1 MIKNVTVLVE
11 TAKALGFGPANG
23 TDTGARG
30 FTLIDGFG
38 RVRFFSFKLMCGFIS
53 TIISDSEHVGIV
65 KNPYLKYSY
74 YRDETGGMC
83 VTFDSIGCF
92 YFNYNMVK
100 SAKEISTNQGY
111 GYCPYFIDLQY
122 VKNKN
127 NYKRGSYI
135 KGSSFGTSF
144 SQVSVGRR
152 VITI

>member
-11 TAKALGFGPANG
+11 TAKALGFRPANG
-23 TDTGARG
+23 TNTGARG

-38 RVRFFSFKLMCGFIS
+38 RIRFFSFKLMCGFIS
-53 TIISDSEHVGIV
+53 TVISDSENVGIV
-65 KNPYLKYSY
+65 KNPYLRYSY

-83 VTFDSIGCF
+83 VSFDSIGCF
-92 YFNYNMVK
+92 YFNYNTVK
-100 SAKEISTNQGY
+100 AAKEVSKNQGSLFS
-111 GYCPYFIDLQY
+111 PHFIDLQY

-144 SQVSVGRR
+144 ARVDVGRR
-152 VITI
+152 VIEI

>member
-1 MIKNVTVLVE
+1 MIRNVTVLVE
-11 TAKALGFGPANG
+11 TAKALGFRPANG

-38 RVRFFSFKLMCGFIS
+38 RVRFFSLKLMCGFIS
-53 TIISDSEHVGIV
+53 TIISDSEHMGIV

-74 YRDETGGMC
+74 CRDETGGMC

-100 SAKEISTNQGY
+100 AAKKISTNLR
-111 GYCPYFIDLQY
+111 YFNAIHMQY

-127 NYKRGSYI
+127 SKRGSYI
-135 KGSSFGTSF
+135 KPSGGYFWNDPSSSSF
-144 SQVSVGRR
+144 VKVERK
-152 VITI
+152 